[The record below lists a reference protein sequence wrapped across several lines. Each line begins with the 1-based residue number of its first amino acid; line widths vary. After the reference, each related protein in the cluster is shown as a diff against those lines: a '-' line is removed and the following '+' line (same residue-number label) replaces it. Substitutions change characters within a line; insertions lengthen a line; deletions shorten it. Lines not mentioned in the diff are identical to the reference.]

1 MSSGTEFPQ
10 YLHAAETENPN
21 MLHGYQRPDIEVA
34 DHFDEHGALIPYGQR
49 WDEQPPAESYSLT
62 SHVQRFA
69 PVPQVAQALLDWLRE
84 QFEVRCFE
92 DPGLARQMRIQPGHV
107 VRSVRVFPM
116 DSRCAPLGMVF
127 TTFPA
132 VHLELG
138 ALYRATFPP
147 CGCDGCDEVVPEILE
162 ELEIQVSAAA
172 SGGFGEFLDRGMD
185 RLVHCFDVDGTGFG
199 EQSRGLEDISPA
211 RLARARAILP
221 SSRVWAP
228 WPLR

>member
-1 MSSGTEFPQ
+1 
-10 YLHAAETENPN
+10 

-34 DHFDEHGALIPYGQR
+34 DYFDEHGALIPYGQR
-49 WDEQPPAESYSLT
+49 WDGQPPSDSYSLT

-92 DPGLARQMRIQPGHV
+92 DPGLARQMRIQPGDV
-107 VRSVRVFPM
+107 VRSVRIFPA

-127 TTFPA
+127 TAFPG

-138 ALYRATFPP
+138 ALYHAVFPP
-147 CGCDGCDEVVPEILE
+147 CGCDGCDEDVPEILE
-162 ELEIQVSAAA
+162 ELEIQVGAAV
-172 SGGFGEFLDRGMD
+172 SGGFGEFLDGGIG
-185 RLVHCFDVDGTGFG
+185 RLVHRFDVDGTGFS
-199 EQSRGLEDISPA
+199 EQSRSLEDISPA
-211 RLARARAILP
+211 RLARAGAILP
-221 SSRVWAP
+221 RRGLWAS